1 MVSFQILELEWPRL
15 LCVTALLA
23 ALVLRLHLQ
32 SSSVGHNSATYQV
45 PEQRLHA
52 GIVRIFKIHN
62 SCNY

>member
-45 PEQRLHA
+45 PE
-52 GIVRIFKIHN
+52 
-62 SCNY
+62 